1 MPTNPSSPSTTVS
14 GLSAGT
20 TYGFIATAF
29 DTAGNESA
37 PSTERQI
44 SVPTGTSPPAPS
56 TLNISNLTVSSGKT
70 YVVPPSGLQIGG
82 TVYIDRTYTFTTVPT
97 LVQGA
102 RYIQTANN
110 DKAATNS
117 TFLSFTVNQPVSVY
131 VAHGDRITSKPS
143 WLSTFTD
150 TGANLVTSDATFSLF
165 VRSFP
170 AGTITLGG
178 NASGGGFSMYSVIV
192 KPQSGTP
199 GDTTSPTV
207 TLTAPSAGTVSGT
220 VTVSASASDNVGV
233 AGVQFRLQG
242 ANLGPE
248 DTTNPYN
255 TSWNTTTV
263 PNGSYTLTAIARDA
277 AGNTKTATA
286 RTVTV
291 SNTSTP
297 PADTTAP
304 TVTLTAP
311 SAGTVSGTVTVTAS
325 ASDNVGVAGVQ
336 FRLQGANLGPEDTT
350 NPYSTSWN
358 TTTMPNGSYTLTGI
372 ARDAA
377 GNTTTSAS
385 RTVTVSNASP
395 PPAPPPSSPLN
406 ISNLAVSSGKAYV
419 LPTSGLQAGATVYI
433 DRAYT
438 FATVPTLVQGAT
450 YIRTAN
456 DDKAATNTA
465 FLSFTVNQPVSVYVA
480 HGDRITSKPSWL
492 STFTDTGTNLVT
504 SDATFSLF
512 VRSFPA
518 GTITLGGNAS
528 GGCCS
533 MYSVS
538 IKPEGGNAPPA
549 GDTTP
554 PTVTLTAPSAGTVS
568 GTVTVSASAS
578 DNVGVTGVQ
587 FRLQGAN
594 LGPED
599 MTNPYNTSWNT
610 TTVPNGSYTLT
621 AIARDAAGNTKTATA
636 RTVTVSNTSA
646 PPPPPLSPLNISN
659 LSVSSGKA
667 YVLPTSG
674 LQAGAT
680 VYIDRSYTFA
690 TVPTLVQGGAYIR
703 TANDDK
709 AATNSTFLSFTVN
722 QPVSV
727 YVAHGDRITS
737 KPSWLS
743 TFTDTGTNLV
753 TSDATF
759 SLFVKSFPAGTI
771 TLGGNVSNNNA
782 GNDLS
787 MYSVIVKQ

>member
-1 MPTNPSSPSTTVS
+1 MKLQSAFLLVKETFTTNDPKIASSQLEEIAQRFCKNLIQFFAQLIMGLASHASPKKILSFFILLIAIITVIPCPPVFSADVSVTWNKNTESDLAGYKIYKRTLPSQDFGQPLFSGMPTNPSSPSTTVS

-29 DTAGNESA
+29 DNAGNESA

-44 SVPTGTSPPAPS
+44 SVPTGTSPSPSS
-56 TLNISNLTVSSGKT
+56 TLNISNLAVSSGKA
-70 YVVPPSGLQIGG
+70 YVLPTSGLQAGA

-150 TGANLVTSDATFSLF
+150 TGTNLVTSDATFSLF

-178 NASGGGFSMYSVIV
+178 NASGGCCSMYSVSV
-192 KPQSGTP
+192 KPQGGTP
-199 GDTTSPTV
+199 ADTTSPTV

-220 VTVSASASDNVGV
+220 VTVSASASDTVGV

-242 ANLGPE
+242 ANLGAE
-248 DTTNPYN
+248 DTTNPYS

-277 AGNTKTATA
+277 AGNTTTSAS

-291 SNTSTP
+291 SNITTP
-297 PADTTAP
+297 PADTTSP

-311 SAGTVSGTVTVTAS
+311 SAGTVSGTVTVSAS
-325 ASDNVGVAGVQ
+325 ASDTVGVAGVQ
-336 FRLQGANLGPEDTT
+336 FRLQGANLGAEDTT

-358 TTTMPNGSYTLTGI
+358 TTTVPNGSYTLTAI

-395 PPAPPPSSPLN
+395 PPAPPPSSTLN

-419 LPTSGLQAGATVYI
+419 VPTSGLQAGNTVYI
-433 DRAYT
+433 DRTYT
-438 FATVPTLVQGAT
+438 FTTVPTAVQGAT
-450 YIRTAN
+450 YIQTAN
-456 DDKAATNTA
+456 NDKAATNGT

-538 IKPEGGNAPPA
+538 IKPEGGP
-549 GDTTP
+549 
-554 PTVTLTAPSAGTVS
+554 
-568 GTVTVSASAS
+568 
-578 DNVGVTGVQ
+578 
-587 FRLQGAN
+587 R
-594 LGPED
+594 
-599 MTNPYNTSWNT
+599 
-610 TTVPNGSYTLT
+610 
-621 AIARDAAGNTKTATA
+621 R
-636 RTVTVSNTSA
+636 
-646 PPPPPLSPLNISN
+646 
-659 LSVSSGKA
+659 
-667 YVLPTSG
+667 
-674 LQAGAT
+674 
-680 VYIDRSYTFA
+680 
-690 TVPTLVQGGAYIR
+690 
-703 TANDDK
+703 
-709 AATNSTFLSFTVN
+709 
-722 QPVSV
+722 
-727 YVAHGDRITS
+727 
-737 KPSWLS
+737 
-743 TFTDTGTNLV
+743 
-753 TSDATF
+753 
-759 SLFVKSFPAGTI
+759 
-771 TLGGNVSNNNA
+771 
-782 GNDLS
+782 
-787 MYSVIVKQ
+787 